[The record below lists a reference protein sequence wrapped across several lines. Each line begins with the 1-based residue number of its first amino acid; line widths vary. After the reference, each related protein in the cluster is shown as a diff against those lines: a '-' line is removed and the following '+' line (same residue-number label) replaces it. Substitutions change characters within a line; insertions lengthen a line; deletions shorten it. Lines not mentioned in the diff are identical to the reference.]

1 MEVIKA
7 LLSFL
12 SYVFHGLLC
21 LILFAMSGLAM
32 AAGAQ
37 TLQLGMLP
45 WTGSTLLYT
54 VFFGALLG
62 LVTVILAIKGRL
74 RPLFFVWSLVVT
86 LLLLKGYIFSG
97 YRFTPGEFRTVMYVI
112 VGSVIAL
119 LGSWVQMGRKAG
131 RGGRRRV
138 QLRSADRVPCP
149 APRSFENGQR
159 VFENGH
165 PCDYRPDCKSG
176 KAPVFP
182 HGRRKP
188 LWKGNCT
195 EAGFSSRKK

>member
-21 LILFAMSGLAM
+21 LILLAMSGLAM

-45 WTGSTLLYT
+45 WTGPTLLYT
-54 VFFGALLG
+54 LFFGALLG
-62 LVTVILAIKGRL
+62 LVTVILAIKGTW
-74 RPLFFVWSLVVT
+74 RPLFFVWSLVVV

-97 YRFTPGEFRTVMYVI
+97 YHFSPGEFRTAMCLI

-119 LGSWVQMGRKAG
+119 MGAWVQMGRKAG
-131 RGGRRRV
+131 ARR
-138 QLRSADRVPCP
+138 
-149 APRSFENGQR
+149 
-159 VFENGH
+159 
-165 PCDYRPDCKSG
+165 
-176 KAPVFP
+176 
-182 HGRRKP
+182 
-188 LWKGNCT
+188 
-195 EAGFSSRKK
+195 

>member
-21 LILFAMSGLAM
+21 LILLAMSGLAM

-45 WTGSTLLYT
+45 WTGPTLLYT
-54 VFFGALLG
+54 LFFGALLG
-62 LVTVILAIKGRL
+62 LVTVILAIKGTW

-86 LLLLKGYIFSG
+86 LLLLKGYIFSH
-97 YRFTPGEFRTVMYVI
+97 YHFSPGEFRTAMCLI

-119 LGSWVQMGRKAG
+119 MGAWVQMGRKAG
-131 RGGRRRV
+131 ARR
-138 QLRSADRVPCP
+138 
-149 APRSFENGQR
+149 
-159 VFENGH
+159 
-165 PCDYRPDCKSG
+165 
-176 KAPVFP
+176 
-182 HGRRKP
+182 
-188 LWKGNCT
+188 
-195 EAGFSSRKK
+195 

>member
-12 SYVFHGLLC
+12 GYVFHGLLC

-45 WTGSTLLYT
+45 LTGSTLLYA
-54 VFFGALLG
+54 VFFGALFG
-62 LVTVILAIKGRL
+62 LVTVILAIQGRV
-74 RPLFFVWSLVVT
+74 RPLFFVWSLVVM

-97 YRFTPGEFRTVMYVI
+97 YRFVPGEFRTAMYLI

-119 LGSWVQMGRKAG
+119 IGSWVQMGRKAG
-131 RGGRRRV
+131 AR
-138 QLRSADRVPCP
+138 
-149 APRSFENGQR
+149 
-159 VFENGH
+159 
-165 PCDYRPDCKSG
+165 
-176 KAPVFP
+176 
-182 HGRRKP
+182 
-188 LWKGNCT
+188 
-195 EAGFSSRKK
+195 